1 MKLQYDDLVV
11 GSGVSGMTVSLLLAG
26 TGRRVLLL
34 EKSNAVGGSM
44 QRFRRN
50 SVPFDTGFHF
60 TTNFTG
66 CMGDMIRMLGLEDEL
81 ECVPIGTNVI
91 IGGRRLRIPRGRDR
105 ACAYLC
111 GEFPG
116 EKEKIR
122 RYFETEKR
130 IYDNT
135 ALFDLRTPG
144 GFTAAQFLDED
155 FISLADY
162 LGNCGLFW
170 RVSPPATELRLRR
183 FLLRT
188 IAVSATDCLTIW
200 FASKAEAGLLSR
212 HFCERRGSL
221 ESRF

>member
-144 GFTAAQFLDED
+144 GFTAAHL
-155 FISLADY
+155 
-162 LGNCGLFW
+162 
-170 RVSPPATELRLRR
+170 
-183 FLLRT
+183 
-188 IAVSATDCLTIW
+188 
-200 FASKAEAGLLSR
+200 
-212 HFCERRGSL
+212 
-221 ESRF
+221 

>member
-1 MKLQYDDLVV
+1 MKLQYDDLVM

-66 CMGDMIRMLGLEDEL
+66 CMGDMIRMLGHEDEL
-81 ECVPIGTNVI
+81 ECVAIGANVI

-111 GEFPG
+111 GELPG

-162 LGNCGLFW
+162 LDSLGVSGELRAILASFATCHGTPPSEISLADHC
-170 RVSPPATELRLRR
+170 RVSY
-183 FLLRT
+183 
-188 IAVSATDCLTIW
+188 
-200 FASKAEAGLLSR
+200 GLLDAEMR
-212 HFCERRGSL
+212 LKRGGGAFVEAFL
-221 ESRF
+221 R

>member
-81 ECVPIGTNVI
+81 DAFPSARMSSSAAGDA
-91 IGGRRLRIPRGRDR
+91 GFR
-105 ACAYLC
+105 ADATVHVLIFA
-111 GEFPG
+111 ESFP
-116 EKEKIR
+116 
-122 RYFETEKR
+122 EKR
-130 IYDNT
+130 KKSAVISRRRKEFT
-135 ALFDLRTPG
+135 TIPLCSICAPPADLRR
-144 GFTAAQFLDED
+144 AQFLDED

-162 LGNCGLFW
+162 LDSLG
-170 RVSPPATELRLRR
+170 VSGELRAILASFRHLPR
-183 FLLRT
+183 NSAFGDFSCGPLPCQLRT
-188 IAVSATDCLTIW
+188 A
-200 FASKAEAGLLSR
+200 
-212 HFCERRGSL
+212 
-221 ESRF
+221 